1 MKHQKD
7 KLEKIF
13 GATPFIDVDL
23 IIGYLNNTL
32 NEHDLHTVESA
43 LIDDPFLTEAIEG
56 LRELPEE
63 GRTGKIYALLGR
75 EPKKQIKL
83 DIPPMVWKIAAVTI
97 VAISSIFFISTLEFK
112 STEEVA
118 QQIEAPAEEPDKRQS
133 TTVEEISKSNT
144 EIVNKEA
151 TTSSDKNEDVED
163 DKTAAAI
170 VLAELAKEDKATE
183 QKLLKTPEAAGKPK
197 AELLAGNSHAPE
209 MEVVSRSM
217 SADNAVME
225 MEEHEPSAA
234 KKVAPSPVS
243 QPTRSTNDIS
253 KGMIKTLKERG
264 IVEASHG
271 YGTADDKLSTKEKEA
286 LAKYDEAIDAY
297 NRGNYHASV
306 KAFEDAYKQDKNL
319 PEIRYY
325 LSTSYLYGN
334 NNVDKAKKVFKNEST
349 GKYAPEKQWVEALI
363 YLGDGKTKNAKETLE
378 NISKS
383 GSKFK
388 SEADKLLQEIQE

>member
-1 MKHQKD
+1 MKPQKD

-13 GATPFIDVDL
+13 GTAPFIDVDL

-32 NEHDLHTVESA
+32 NTTDLHKVESA

-56 LRELPEE
+56 LKELPEE

-75 EPKKQIKL
+75 EQKKQIQL
-83 DIPPMVWKIAAVTI
+83 NIPPMAWKIAAVTI

-112 STEEVA
+112 ATEEVA
-118 QQIEAPAEEPDKRQS
+118 QQLEAPAEEPEKTEDKLEVE
-133 TTVEEISKSNT
+133 TTNNASDSIEKEVVITSDSDT
-144 EIVNKEA
+144 EL
-151 TTSSDKNEDVED
+151 EDE
-163 DKTAAAI
+163 KTAATI
-170 VLAELAKEDKATE
+170 VAAELAKEEKPTTKIPD
-183 QKLLKTPEAAGKPK
+183 PSSKPK
-197 AELLAGNSHAPE
+197 VAPMMEQDDYLETNSI
-209 MEVVSRSM
+209 SRSLA
-217 SADNAVME
+217 ADEVEME
-225 MEEHEPSAA
+225 MEEYQPIVAA
-234 KKVAPSPVS
+234 KKVAPAS
-243 QPTRSTNDIS
+243 QPARSTNDIS

-271 YGTADDKLSTKEKEA
+271 YSAPDDKLSSKEKEA

-334 NNVDKAKKVFKNEST
+334 NNVDKAKKIFKNENT

-388 SEADKLLQEIQE
+388 TEADKLLLEIQE